1 MSVLLNNIDDFIVP
15 SQACINP
22 LIEKKPED
30 IKVQSSSTKKLT
42 LTVDATQSDFEI
54 ENKLM
59 KPNLIQLKNS
69 SSSTKKVAS
78 ISLNDCLACRY
89 IFLYFRINICPV
101 MRCNI
106 FKF

>member
-42 LTVDATQSDFEI
+42 LNVDATQ
-54 ENKLM
+54 
-59 KPNLIQLKNS
+59 
-69 SSSTKKVAS
+69 
-78 ISLNDCLACRY
+78 
-89 IFLYFRINICPV
+89 
-101 MRCNI
+101 
-106 FKF
+106 